1 MSPWGPSFFGSFA
14 LRVAAALC
22 LRLSDLR
29 SLNFLYAASPSLNS
43 SSLSIGWTLIGVLEL
58 GRAEVMPSVLMEA
71 VFSGFAP
78 VRVLPGIV

>member
-1 MSPWGPSFFGSFA
+1 MSSGFVSLFGSFA

-43 SSLSIGWTLIGVLEL
+43 SSLSIGWTLIG
-58 GRAEVMPSVLMEA
+58 
-71 VFSGFAP
+71 AP
-78 VRVLPGIV
+78 GECRERVLANSALIEARFSDWKLA